1 MRIRERLM
9 QQFGM
14 PEGTLGRIA
23 GFIMAHRSS
32 NIERIEWAI
41 AKLDARAADC
51 VIEIGFGPGIGIKM
65 LSDRVVEGKVYGIDH
80 SPLMAKK
87 ATSRNKV
94 AVDSGR
100 VELIVASCSHL
111 PSFDRRIDKVLDIN
125 TFQFWEEPMRVML
138 RLRAALMPGGTI
150 AIVHEPRQRG
160 ATDQDTID
168 AGRRISETL
177 EASGFEDVH
186 QELRRMKPVSTIC
199 VIGKNPA

>member
-1 MRIRERLM
+1 MGIRERLM
-9 QQFGM
+9 LQFGM
-14 PEGTLGRIA
+14 PKGMLGRIA

-32 NIERIEWAI
+32 NIERIEWAV
-41 AKLDARAADC
+41 AELDARAADC
-51 VIEIGFGPGIGIKM
+51 VLEIGFGPGIGIKM
-65 LSDRVVEGKVYGIDH
+65 LSDRIVEGKVYGIDH

-87 ATSRNKV
+87 ATSRNRE

-100 VELIVASCSHL
+100 VELIVASSSRL

-125 TFQFWEEPMRVML
+125 TFQFWDEPMRAL
-138 RLRAALMPGGTI
+138 LGLRAALKPGGII

-177 EASGFEDVH
+177 EASGFEEVRR
-186 QELRRMKPVSTIC
+186 ELRRMKPVSTVC

>member
-1 MRIRERLM
+1 MGIRERLM
-9 QQFGM
+9 LQFGM
-14 PEGTLGRIA
+14 PKGVLGRIA

-32 NIERIEWAI
+32 NIERIEWAV
-41 AKLDARAADC
+41 AELDARAADC
-51 VIEIGFGPGIGIKM
+51 VLEIGFGPGIGIKM
-65 LSDRVVEGKVYGIDH
+65 LSERIVEGKVYGIDH
-80 SPLMAKK
+80 SPLMARK
-87 ATSRNKV
+87 ARGRNRE

-100 VELIVASCSHL
+100 VELIVASSSRL

-125 TFQFWEEPMRVML
+125 TFQFWDEPIRAL
-138 RLRAALMPGGTI
+138 LGLRAVLKPGGII

-177 EASGFEDVH
+177 EASGFEEVR
-186 QELRRMKPVSTIC
+186 QELRRMKPVSTVC

>member
-9 QQFGM
+9 LQFGM
-14 PEGTLGRIA
+14 PEGMLGRIA

-32 NIERIEWAI
+32 NIERIEWAV
-41 AKLDARAADC
+41 AELDARAADC
-51 VIEIGFGPGIGIKM
+51 VLEIGFGPGIGIKM
-65 LSDRVVEGKVYGIDH
+65 LSERIVEGKVYGIDH
-80 SPLMAKK
+80 SPLMARK
-87 ATSRNKV
+87 ATSRNKK

-100 VELIVASCSHL
+100 VELIVASSSRL

-125 TFQFWEEPMRVML
+125 TFQFWDEPTLALR
-138 RLRAALMPGGTI
+138 RLRAALKPGGTI

-177 EASGFEDVH
+177 EASGFEEVRR
-186 QELRRMKPVSTIC
+186 ELRRMKPVSTVC